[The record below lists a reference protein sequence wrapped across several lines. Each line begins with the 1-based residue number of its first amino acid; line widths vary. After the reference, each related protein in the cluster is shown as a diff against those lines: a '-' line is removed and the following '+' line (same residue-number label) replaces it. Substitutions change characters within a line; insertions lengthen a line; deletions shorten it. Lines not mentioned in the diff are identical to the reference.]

1 LKSGSSQ
8 GNCWGAV
15 HSSILIPPMST
26 EPRYYFVAAELPGT
40 VDPALHMTIALLT
53 EPTALTF

>member
-1 LKSGSSQ
+1 
-8 GNCWGAV
+8 
-15 HSSILIPPMST
+15 MST